1 MLGSSKL
8 SLTRLVLVPA
18 ILTLAVTLLRVAGEL
33 LQWSPK
39 LFNRDAGGGGALV
52 GIVLLIPIFGMYFAL
67 INDPDGNTIL
77 LSGDL
82 SDPAT
87 SHQG

>member
-1 MLGSSKL
+1 
-8 SLTRLVLVPA
+8 
-18 ILTLAVTLLRVAGEL
+18 
-33 LQWSPK
+33 
-39 LFNRDAGGGGALV
+39 
-52 GIVLLIPIFGMYFAL
+52 MYFAL

-82 SDPAT
+82 RDPAT